1 MQQSTVIESGDG
13 PQVEASGKEEMR
25 EKRGGRLGW
34 RGRWLKL
41 TLPRKRGENVARG
54 EGEGREEGERRKKR
68 EERKK
73 KKGKRE
79 KKKR

>member
-1 MQQSTVIESGDG
+1 MQQSTVIEGGDR
-13 PQVEASGKEEMR
+13 PRIELGKEEMR

-41 TLPRKRGENVARG
+41 TLSRKIGENVARG